1 MAEKSFAETIDERL
15 AAIERIVA
23 LLAEDGG
30 QADLRDLRVLLI
42 DVIGL
47 LKRDPGVEAAV
58 DDLYAA
64 ARSLVVDRAVG
75 SQPLARKLRLLRDAR
90 QRFHDRLIVA
100 ADKIGPDE
108 YRELQGAAAVYAA
121 HMTPTAVPVDLGWY
135 RKLSA

>member
-23 LLAEDGG
+23 LLTEDGG
-30 QADLRDLRVLLI
+30 QADLRDLRLLLI

-64 ARSLVVDRAVG
+64 ARCLVVDRGVG
-75 SQPLARKLRLLRDAR
+75 SQPQARKLRLLRDAR
-90 QRFHDRLIVA
+90 QRFHDRLIA
-100 ADKIGPDE
+100 ASEKLGPEE

-121 HMTPTAVPVDLGWY
+121 HMSPRVVSVDLGWY

>member
-23 LLAEDGG
+23 MLSEDGG
-30 QADLRDLRVLLI
+30 QADLRDLRIVLI

-64 ARSLVVDRAVG
+64 ARCLVVDREVG
-75 SQPLARKLRLLRDAR
+75 SQPQARKLRLLRDAR
-90 QRFHDRLIVA
+90 QRFHDRLIA
-100 ADKIGPDE
+100 ASEKLGPEE
-108 YRELQGAAAVYAA
+108 YRELQGAAAVYAV
-121 HMTPTAVPVDLGWY
+121 HMEPRVVPVDLGWY

>member
-23 LLAEDGG
+23 MLSEDGG
-30 QADLRDLRVLLI
+30 QADLRDLRIVLI

-64 ARSLVVDRAVG
+64 ARCLVVDREVG
-75 SQPLARKLRLLRDAR
+75 SQPQARKLRLLRDAR
-90 QRFHDRLIVA
+90 QRFHDRLIA
-100 ADKIGPDE
+100 ASEKLVEE

-121 HMTPTAVPVDLGWY
+121 HMEPRVVPVDLGWY

>member
-121 HMTPTAVPVDLGWY
+121 HMTSTAVPVDLAWY

>member
-23 LLAEDGG
+23 TLVEDGG
-30 QADLRDLRVLLI
+30 QNDLRDLRVLLI

-64 ARSLVVDRAVG
+64 AHSLVIDKVAG
-75 SQPLARKLRLLRDAR
+75 SLPPARKTRLLRDAR

-121 HMTPTAVPVDLGWY
+121 HMTPNTVSVDLAWY

>member
-1 MAEKSFAETIDERL
+1 MAEKSFAETIDEQL

-121 HMTPTAVPVDLGWY
+121 HMAPTAVPVDLAWY

>member
-121 HMTPTAVPVDLGWY
+121 HMTPTAVRVDLAWY